1 MKDQPRRRRGGDTN
15 RSPLER
21 KSTSPSSRLRVLVV
35 EDDANMRESLEV
47 YLTLLGHRAH
57 LATDLAS
64 ALQVASEER
73 FDALLCDLRLPDGD
87 GCRLL
92 RQLDQTGH
100 RPPAVVSMSL
110 SDGPE
115 AAALSQAAGFQGHL
129 VKPFTPQQLEKAL
142 AQAASAVRGQQPS
155 G

>member
-1 MKDQPRRRRGGDTN
+1 MK
-15 RSPLER
+15 RSPLKTR
-21 KSTSPSSRLRVLVV
+21 STPPSRYLRILVV
-35 EDDANMRESLEV
+35 EGDATMREGLDV
-47 YLTLLGHRAH
+47 YFALLGHRAH
-57 LATDLAS
+57 LAADLAS
-64 ALQVASEER
+64 ALQVASEEH

-115 AAALSQAAGFQGHL
+115 AAALSQAPVFRATWSSPSHPSSWK
-129 VKPFTPQQLEKAL
+129 KPWLRPPAPCVDNNPPVSLHRSEIC
-142 AQAASAVRGQQPS
+142 RDM
-155 G
+155 